1 MKMFGITDF
10 IIVILIF
17 IRISTA
23 LIASPVFGSKIIPTI
38 PKLFLSMVLAYIV
51 FLTIDRSAINGIPT
65 GYVIIILSIKE
76 AITGLILGFMLQFVF
91 WGVSYAGTLIGF
103 DMGLTMAEVFNPASE
118 DSNNII
124 GEFIYYGALMMFFL
138 INGHHYIISS
148 LKHSFSVIPLGKFTV
163 TEPVYDLIIIYSASV
178 FVIAVK
184 IASPIMVSFF
194 LVHIAE
200 GILAR
205 IIPNMQVFFV
215 TQPLKIGIGI
225 LLLGAIT
232 PLYIYVIKNLLQDY
246 ESKLYNL
253 IEAMGV

>member
-91 WGVSYAGTLIGF
+91 
-103 DMGLTMAEVFNPASE
+103 
-118 DSNNII
+118 
-124 GEFIYYGALMMFFL
+124 GEFLMQE
-138 INGHHYIISS
+138 H
-148 LKHSFSVIPLGKFTV
+148 
-163 TEPVYDLIIIYSASV
+163 
-178 FVIAVK
+178 
-184 IASPIMVSFF
+184 
-194 LVHIAE
+194 
-200 GILAR
+200 
-205 IIPNMQVFFV
+205 
-215 TQPLKIGIGI
+215 
-225 LLLGAIT
+225 
-232 PLYIYVIKNLLQDY
+232 
-246 ESKLYNL
+246 
-253 IEAMGV
+253 